1 MELGSP
7 WPAESQLAGTCN
19 YSYRREGSLLGAQ
32 YQIGLVSRGRDGP
45 WQVTRALKRKE
56 PKQGL
61 QWSCD
66 GFERIRIRRIRH
78 DSHRVN
84 LLSAI
89 WHSRSELRFWGGEP
103 PGVTYYEN
111 GVERWNRACNSQNA
125 RGYCGCGACN
135 FCAHFWEGAAGGSR
149 EPCRTT
155 TALPLLRGGGGGT
168 RRRCCGP
175 PDGPP
180 RALPAPPP

>member
-1 MELGSP
+1 MDTPTRARARRRRAPGRGLTGRLNRP
-7 WPAESQLAGTCN
+7 RGGCRPAGIW
-19 YSYRREGSLLGAQ
+19 Y
-32 YQIGLVSRGRDGP
+32 LVSMVSIWYLVSGIAGP
-45 WQVTRALKRKE
+45 N
-56 PKQGL
+56 
-61 QWSCD
+61 S
-66 GFERIRIRRIRH
+66 
-78 DSHRVN
+78 DSGVVN
-84 LLSAI
+84 
-89 WHSRSELRFWGGEP
+89 
-103 PGVTYYEN
+103 PGVTFYEN